1 MNNKT
6 IMDTKRFEDFDL
18 DSTLLRGIF
27 AYGFEK
33 PSAIQVKAIPE
44 LIKGTDVIAQAQSGT
59 GKTGAFSIGALQRI
73 DPTVKAIQTLIISP
87 THELTRQTGEVIKN
101 LCQFMDG
108 VSTSLVIGGTS
119 VRECRDE
126 LEKIPTIV
134 IGTPGRILDMIQRKS
149 LYTTN
154 INMVIFDEADEIL
167 SKGFKDTIVQIIRFI
182 KKDAQICLFSA
193 TMPQEIIDISKHFM
207 NEPKHILVKK
217 EELTLEGIRQFFIN
231 VKNNE
236 WKADTLNDIYEPIS
250 VSHTIIYCNSK
261 RRVDELSN
269 ILQGKGFPVASIHG
283 EMTSDMRKDIMNN
296 FRKGDSRILIATD
309 LLARGIDV
317 QQVSLVI
324 NFDIPNNMENYIH
337 RIGRSGRFG
346 RKGVSINFITDYEKE
361 KKEEIEKFYNT
372 VIEELPMDFPK
383 YLQ

>member
-1 MNNKT
+1 
-6 IMDTKRFEDFDL
+6 
-18 DSTLLRGIF
+18 
-27 AYGFEK
+27 
-33 PSAIQVKAIPE
+33 
-44 LIKGTDVIAQAQSGT
+44 
-59 GKTGAFSIGALQRI
+59 
-73 DPTVKAIQTLIISP
+73 
-87 THELTRQTGEVIKN
+87 
-101 LCQFMDG
+101 MDG
-108 VSTSLVIGGTS
+108 VTTSLVIGGTS

-126 LEKIPTIV
+126 LEKTPTIV

-236 WKADTLNDIYEPIS
+236 WKADTLNDIYESIS

-317 QQVSLVI
+317 HQVSLVI